1 MIDVHGFHIAWAA
14 FWAWDWGFLLYI
26 DCGDDGFL
34 VFDTRVPP

>member
-1 MIDVHGFHIAWAA
+1 MVMGFDIAWAGVLGLRIR
-14 FWAWDWGFLLYI
+14 GFLLYV